1 MTLFMLSLVGLPLTG
16 GFIAK
21 LQIFSAAL
29 DEGWIWLTVIG
40 VLNSAL
46 SVYYYLRVVVFMYM
60 REGAIPEGVS
70 EEDNQLPGF
79 AVAGLA
85 GTAVAVLY
93 LGIFP
98 ETLLNL
104 ATDSISALPVSY
116 THLTLPTKA

>member
-1 MTLFMLSLVGLPLTG
+1 MDLAYGDRSFKQCT
-16 GFIAK
+16 
-21 LQIFSAAL
+21 
-29 DEGWIWLTVIG
+29 IG
-40 VLNSAL
+40 VLL
-46 SVYYYLRVVVFMYM
+46 SESRGFMYM

-104 ATDSISALPVSY
+104 ATDSISAL
-116 THLTLPTKA
+116 L

>member
-1 MTLFMLSLVGLPLTG
+1 MLSLVGLPLTG

-70 EEDNQLPGF
+70 EKDNQLPGF

-85 GTAVAVLY
+85 GTAGAVLY

-104 ATDSISALPVSY
+104 ATDSISAL
-116 THLTLPTKA
+116 L